1 MGKSSIP
8 CGPNGSYVVPQN
20 TMSSREILKRYI
32 RALQSRDLSVIQALS
47 VSPMSLDLDL
57 LDKVPYSLKPTIRI
71 YSKKPCTDTY
81 TISFAGH
88 SMWEAVLQRQYKARL
103 SENLGQYQIPPNS
116 LYWRLQKFTRLT

>member
-8 CGPNGSYVVPQN
+8 CGPNGSYLVPQN

-32 RALQSRDLSVIQALS
+32 KALQSRNLSIIQALS
-47 VSPMSLDLDL
+47 VSPMSLDLL
-57 LDKVPYSLKPTIRI
+57 GEIPNTLKPTIHI
-71 YSKKPCTDTY
+71 YSKEPCTDTY
-81 TISFAGH
+81 IINFTGH